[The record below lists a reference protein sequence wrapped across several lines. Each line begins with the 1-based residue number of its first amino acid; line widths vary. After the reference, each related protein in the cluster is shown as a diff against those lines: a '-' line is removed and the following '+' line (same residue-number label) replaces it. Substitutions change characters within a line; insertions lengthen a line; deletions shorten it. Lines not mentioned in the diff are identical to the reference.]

1 MPGSAKCFSWIILFL
16 EIRKVSLEEVKIEI
30 DEIKNRKLIQ
40 KINEN
45 KADSL
50 KESIKLITIK
60 LV

>member
-1 MPGSAKCFSWIILFL
+1 M
-16 EIRKVSLEEVKIEI
+16 SLEEVKIEI

-50 KESIKLITIK
+50 KESIKLITNK